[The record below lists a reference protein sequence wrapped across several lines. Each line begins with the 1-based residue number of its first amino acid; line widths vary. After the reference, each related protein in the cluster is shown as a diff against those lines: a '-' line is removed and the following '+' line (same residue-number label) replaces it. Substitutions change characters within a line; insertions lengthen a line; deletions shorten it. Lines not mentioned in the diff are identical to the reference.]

1 MTVNFNQ
8 LRADFPIL
16 QGTNRG
22 QPLVYLDNGAT
33 NQKPQCVIDA
43 ITHYYTHDNA
53 NVHRGIYE
61 LSERATLAFE
71 QVRTDIKNFI
81 NAAHAHEIIFTRGT
95 TEAINLVAQSYG
107 RTELKILDEI
117 IISTM
122 EHHSNIVPWQLL
134 AEQTGANLRIIPITD
149 NGEMD
154 MEAYQKLFTPRTKI
168 VAITHVSNVLGTIN
182 PLKEMVQIAHAHQV
196 PVLVDGAQA
205 FPHLPVDVQDLDCD
219 FYVFSS
225 HKAYGPTGVGVLYGK
240 EKLLTKMPPWQG
252 GGDMIETVSFAMTTY
267 NRLPYKFEAGTPDI
281 AGVIGFG
288 AAIKY
293 LQTVGMQHIAAHE
306 QALLAYATQKLMQ
319 IPGLKIIGTA
329 PQKVGVI
336 SFVLENIHPHD
347 AATALDSYGI
357 AVRAGHH
364 CAMPLMVRY
373 DVPATLRASFAL
385 YNNHADIDVLVSGIK
400 EVVRLF
406 DVSFA

>member
-1 MTVNFNQ
+1 MTVNFNT
-8 LRADFPIL
+8 LRADFPL
-16 QGTNRG
+16 LKQTNRG
-22 QPLVYLDNGAT
+22 GKPLVYLDNGAT

-53 NVHRGIYE
+53 NIHRGIYE
-61 LSERATLAFE
+61 LSARATTAFE
-71 QVRTDIKNFI
+71 QVRADVKDFI
-81 NAAHAHEIIFTRGT
+81 NAAHSHEIIFTRGA
-95 TEAINLVAQSYG
+95 TEATNLVAQSYG
-107 RTELKILDEI
+107 RANIKILDEI

-122 EHHSNIVPWQLL
+122 EHHSNIVPWQML

-149 NGEMD
+149 SGEMD
-154 MEAYQKLFTPRTKI
+154 MEAYQKLFTPRTRL
-168 VAITHVSNVLGTIN
+168 VALAHASNVLGTIN
-182 PLKEMVQIAHAHQV
+182 PIKEMVQIAHAHQV

-205 FPHLPVDVQDLDCD
+205 FPHLPVDVRELDCD

-240 EKLLTKMPPWQG
+240 ENLLEKMPPWQG
-252 GGDMIETVSFAMTTY
+252 GGDMIETVSFVMTTY

-288 AAIKY
+288 AALKY
-293 LQTVGMQHIAAHE
+293 LSAIGMQQIAAHE
-306 QALLAYATQKLMQ
+306 QDLLAYATQKLSAFE
-319 IPGLKIIGTA
+319 GLKIIGTA
-329 PQKVGVI
+329 PRKVGVV

-347 AATALDSYGI
+347 AGTVLDNYGI
-357 AVRAGHH
+357 AIRAGHH

-385 YNNHADIDVLVSGIK
+385 YNNYADIDALVAGLL
-400 EVVRLF
+400 EVQRLF
-406 DVSFA
+406 HVIA